1 MSKKYILMK
10 KYSLTTTYLLFLL
23 TLFAGCKKYLDVVPD
38 NVATIDNAFAMR
50 AQAEKFLYTCYSYM
64 PKDANG
70 YENPAFS
77 GGDEIWRRP
86 NSAGEMWNIARGM
99 QNIVSPYGNGFWNN
113 MYRALRDCNIFLD
126 NIGRVPDMDEAERN
140 RWIAEVK
147 VLKAYYH
154 FYLVRMYGPVPL
166 VKANLP
172 IDATTEMVRV
182 SRDPVDSCFNYMVQ
196 LLDEAATSDL
206 PEAIVD
212 PSRLGRITAPIALA
226 LKAKIMVTAASPLFN
241 GNSDQAGLRN
251 KNGVQLFNQQVSA
264 EKWKQA
270 AGACLKAILASE
282 QNGARLYYFQ
292 GNVSQG
298 ALSDTIRT
306 QLSIRNSLAERWN
319 GEVIWANTQSESAD
333 LQRLANIGGLNPA
346 YGDNV
351 SSSQALAPPLKI
363 VEMFYSHNGVPINED
378 KTWNYASRYELK
390 KAAAKD
396 QLYVRKDYTTV
407 NLHYNRE
414 PRFYADLAFDGGV
427 WYGQGRYDDKKPE
440 DLFYLMAKNKQLHGQ
455 GDPTYGIVT
464 GYLIKKLI
472 HYQNVEGHGREYS
485 VTPYPWPLI
494 RLADLYLLY
503 AEALNEAEGPVPQ
516 VFNYVDLV
524 RKRAGLKPVAESW
537 TAYSSNP
544 GKYSNKDGMR
554 EIIQQERMI
563 ELAFEGHRF
572 WDLRRWKLAVKTMN
586 APIRSWDLIQE
597 SPAAYYR
604 PKIIWNQIFSNRDY
618 FWPISENNI
627 TVNPNLVQN
636 LGW

>member
-1 MSKKYILMK
+1 MKKYILK
-10 KYSLTTTYLLFLL
+10 ITYSLLLLS
-23 TLFAGCKKYLDVVPD
+23 LFASCKKYLDVVPD

-99 QNIVSPYGNGFWNN
+99 QNVVSPYGNGYWNN

-126 NIGRVPDMDEAERN
+126 NIGRVPDMNEAERN

-154 FYLVRMYGPVPL
+154 FYLVRMYGPIPL
-166 VKANLP
+166 VKQNLP

-182 SRDPVDSCFNYMVQ
+182 SRDPVDSCFNYIVQ
-196 LLDEAATSDL
+196 LLDEASGDQL
-206 PEAIVD
+206 PAVIAD
-212 PSRLGRITAPIALA
+212 PSRFGRITGPIALA
-226 LKAKIMVTAASPLFN
+226 LKAKVLVTAASPLFN
-241 GNSDQAGLRN
+241 GNNDQSGLRN
-251 KNGVQLFNQQVSA
+251 KNGVQLFNQQVSLQ
-264 EKWKQA
+264 KWELA
-270 AGACLKAILASE
+270 AAACLKAITSNE
-282 QNGARLYYFQ
+282 ENGAKLYYFQ
-292 GNVSQG
+292 GNVAQG

-319 GEVIWANTQSESAD
+319 GEVIWANTQSESSD
-333 LQRLANIGGLNPA
+333 LQRLASIGGLNPA

-351 SSSQALAPPLKI
+351 ASSQSLAAPLKI
-363 VEMFYSHNGVPINED
+363 VEMFYSNNGVPITED
-378 KTWNYASRYELK
+378 KTWNYASRYDLI
-390 KAAAKD
+390 KATAKD
-396 QLYVRKDYTTV
+396 QLYIRNNYTTAA
-407 NLHYNRE
+407 LHFNRE

-427 WYGQGRYDDKKPE
+427 WYGQGRYDDKKPD

-464 GYLIKKLI
+464 GYLIKKLV
-472 HYQNVEGHGREYS
+472 HYQNVEGHVREYS

-494 RLADLYLLY
+494 RLADLYLMY
-503 AEALNEAEGPVPQ
+503 AESLNEADGPGSE
-516 VFNYVDLV
+516 VFKYVDLV
-524 RKRAGLKPVAESW
+524 RERAGLKTVQESW
-537 TAYSSNP
+537 ENYSTKP
-544 GKYSNKDGMR
+544 DKYKNKDGMR
-554 EIIQQERMI
+554 DIIQQERMI

-572 WDLRRWKLAVKTMN
+572 WDLRRWKLALRTLN
-586 APIRSWDLIQE
+586 APITSWDLIQE
-597 SPAAYYR
+597 SAAAYYR
-604 PKIIWNQIFSNRDY
+604 PKIIWNQVFGTKDY
-618 FWPISENNI
+618 LWPIAENNI
-627 TVNPNLVQN
+627 TVNPQLVQN